1 MVLIT
6 AAICKYVGAA
16 GYAYYV
22 QKSVHLHP
30 KRQTFLSILSS
41 TDLNTI
47 SMSDI
52 IRLLPDSV
60 ANQIAAGE
68 VIQRPASVVKEL
80 VENAVD
86 AGATTIDIVLKDA
99 GRTLIQVIDNGTGM
113 SATDARLAFER
124 HSTSKIKEAS
134 DLFGLRTMGFRG
146 EALAS
151 IAAIAQLDVRT
162 MLHGESLGTRLA
174 IAGSRVESQT
184 PEVCAPG
191 TNMMVK
197 NLFYNVPARR
207 KFLKKDSVELSNIVH
222 EFERLALVNPD
233 VELSLTHND
242 SLLHRLGKVPL
253 KQRIGDLFGRQV
265 ENQLIPVETSTSI
278 VKISGFIGHPS
289 NARKRNALQYFFV
302 NGRNM
307 RHPYFHK
314 AVMTCYE
321 PLITTEVQPNYFL
334 AFEVDPATIDVNIHP
349 TKNEIKFENEQQIW
363 QILVAA
369 IKEALGRFNI
379 GPALE
384 FNLADSP
391 EIPAMG
397 TGHHVSAPSAGA
409 GASSYNPFRESSS
422 VGRSGDYAWMRDSDM
437 RETKGWDT
445 LYAAPSE
452 GYADLMDDDE
462 AVLKSDIVPQLELDG
477 INDKSGM
484 ASMANLQAGGKYLV
498 SYTREGLTIVDQHR
512 AHLKVLYEEYL
523 SRISDGGFPTQTLMF
538 PASVEL
544 DASRSIILD
553 SIIDSVESIG
563 FRLKSCGNGLWEIE
577 GIPSVLKEADGS
589 EALTDMLQQVVDGT
603 AGGDD
608 VTAESLTQILALS
621 LARCSAIGHG
631 QVLSIEE
638 TEHLLAS
645 LFALCDP
652 QYTPDGKK
660 IILTI
665 PFDEIDK
672 RLS

>member
-1 MVLIT
+1 
-6 AAICKYVGAA
+6 
-16 GYAYYV
+16 
-22 QKSVHLHP
+22 
-30 KRQTFLSILSS
+30 
-41 TDLNTI
+41 
-47 SMSDI
+47 MSDI

-134 DLFGLRTMGFRG
+134 DLFALHTMGFRG

-151 IAAIAQLDVRT
+151 IAAVAQLDVRT
-162 MLHGESLGTRLA
+162 MLHGESLGTRLV
-174 IAGSRVESQT
+174 IAGSHVESQM
-184 PEVCAPG
+184 PDVCRPG
-191 TNMMVK
+191 TNMMIK
-197 NLFYNVPARR
+197 NLFFNVPARR

-242 SLLHRLGKVPL
+242 TLIHRLGKVPL

-278 VKISGFIGHPS
+278 VKIKGFVGHPS
-289 NARKRNALQYFFV
+289 NARRRNALQYFFV

-321 PLITTEVQPNYFL
+321 PLISTEVQPNYFL
-334 AFEVDPATIDVNIHP
+334 SFEVDPAAIDVNIHP

-363 QILVAA
+363 QILIAA
-369 IKEALGRFNI
+369 VKETLGRFNI
-379 GPALE
+379 GPAIE

-397 TGHHVSAPSAGA
+397 VGKKVSMPSAGG
-409 GASSYNPFRESSS
+409 GASSYNPFNEMSQSA
-422 VGRSGDYAWMRDSDM
+422 GNYRSFDWTKDSATRD
-437 RETKGWDT
+437 TKGWET
-445 LYAAPSE
+445 LYTPSAIPSE
-452 GYADLMDDDE
+452 ISEFDQMIPEWGSSDQ
-462 AVLKSDIVPQLELDG
+462 LKIEGLS
-477 INDKSGM
+477 DKSAM
-484 ASMANLQAGGKYLV
+484 ASMANLQAGGRYV
-498 SYTREGLTIVDQHR
+498 ISYTREGLTIVDQHR
-512 AHLKVLYEEYL
+512 AHLKVLYDGYVNQ
-523 SRISDGGFPTQTLMF
+523 IPDGGFPTQTLMF
-538 PASVEL
+538 PASVQL
-544 DASRSIILD
+544 DASQSIILD
-553 SIIDSVESIG
+553 SIIDSVETLG
-563 FRLKSCGNGLWEIE
+563 FRLKSGE
-577 GIPSVLKEADGS
+577 GGHWDIDGVPSVLKGTDGS
-589 EALTDMLQQVVDGT
+589 EALLDMIQQVIEGT
-603 AGGDD
+603 NGGDE
-608 VTAESLTQILALS
+608 VTADRLTRILAIS
-621 LARCSAIGHG
+621 LARCAAIRYG
-631 QVLSIEE
+631 QILSVEE
-638 TEHLLAS
+638 TEHLLSS

-660 IILTI
+660 IILSI
-665 PFDEIDK
+665 PFEEIER
-672 RLS
+672 RLA

>member
-1 MVLIT
+1 
-6 AAICKYVGAA
+6 
-16 GYAYYV
+16 
-22 QKSVHLHP
+22 
-30 KRQTFLSILSS
+30 
-41 TDLNTI
+41 
-47 SMSDI
+47 MSDI

-86 AGATTIDIVLKDA
+86 AGATSIEIVLKDA
-99 GRTLIQVIDNGTGM
+99 GRTLIQVIDDGTGM

-124 HSTSKIKEAS
+124 HSTSKIKEAA
-134 DLFGLRTMGFRG
+134 DLFSLHTMGFRG

-162 MLHGESLGTRLA
+162 MQHGESLGTRLV
-174 IAGSRVESQT
+174 IAGSKVESQT
-184 PEVCAPG
+184 PEVCRPG

-197 NLFYNVPARR
+197 NLFFNVPARR

-222 EFERLALVNPD
+222 EFERLALVNPGI
-233 VELSLTHND
+233 ELSLTHND
-242 SLLHRLGKVPL
+242 TLLHRLGKVPL

-321 PLITTEVQPNYFL
+321 PLISPEVQPNYFL
-334 AFEVDPATIDVNIHP
+334 SFEVEPATIDVNIHP
-349 TKNEIKFENEQQIW
+349 TKNEIKFEYEQQIW

-369 IKEALGRFNI
+369 VKEALGRFNI

-397 TGHHVSAPSAGA
+397 TGKHIAMPSAGA
-409 GASSYNPFRESSS
+409 GASSYNPFRETPS
-422 VGRSGDYAWMRDSDM
+422 VAGGGGGSFDWMRDSAK
-437 RETKGWDT
+437 RETKGWET
-445 LYAAPSE
+445 LYSPASAS
-452 GYADLMDDDE
+452 
-462 AVLKSDIVPQLELDG
+462 SDISELDFEINGGDTAGQLEFDG
-477 INDKSGM
+477 IGGDKPAM
-484 ASMANLQAGGKYLV
+484 ASTANLQAAGKYV
-498 SYTREGLTIVDQHR
+498 ISYNREWLTIVDQHR
-512 AHLKVLYEEYL
+512 AHIKVLYENYM
-523 SRISDGGFPTQTLMF
+523 SRISEGEFPTQTLMF
-538 PASVEL
+538 PATVKL
-544 DASRSIILD
+544 DASQSIVLD
-553 SIIDSVESIG
+553 SIIDSVEPLG
-563 FRLKSCGNGLWEIE
+563 FRLKSCGDGLWEIH
-577 GIPSVLKEADGS
+577 GIPPVLKDTDGS
-589 EALTDMLQQVVDGT
+589 EALLDIIQQVMDGT
-603 AGGDD
+603 TEDD
-608 VTAESLTQILALS
+608 EASSESLTHILALS
-621 LARCSAIGHG
+621 LARCAAIRYG
-631 QVLSIEE
+631 QILSVEE

-665 PFDEIDK
+665 PYDEIET
-672 RLS
+672 RLT

>member
-1 MVLIT
+1 
-6 AAICKYVGAA
+6 
-16 GYAYYV
+16 
-22 QKSVHLHP
+22 
-30 KRQTFLSILSS
+30 
-41 TDLNTI
+41 
-47 SMSDI
+47 MSDI

-86 AGATTIDIVLKDA
+86 AGATTVDIVLKDA

-124 HSTSKIKEAS
+124 HSTSKIKEAA
-134 DLFGLRTMGFRG
+134 DLFALRTMGFRG

-151 IAAIAQLDVRT
+151 IAAVAQLDVRT
-162 MLHGESLGTRLA
+162 MLHGESLGSRLA
-174 IAGSRVESQT
+174 ISGSQVESQT
-184 PEVCAPG
+184 SEVCAPG

-197 NLFYNVPARR
+197 NLFFNVPARR

-233 VELSLTHND
+233 IELSLTHND
-242 SLLHRLGKVPL
+242 KLLHRLGKVPL

-265 ENQLIPVETSTSI
+265 ENQLIPVETTTSI

-321 PLITTEVQPNYFL
+321 PLITSEVQPNYFL
-334 AFEVDPATIDVNIHP
+334 SFEIDPSAIDVNIHP

-363 QILVAA
+363 QILIAA
-369 IKEALGRFNI
+369 VKEALGRFNI

-397 TGHHVSAPSAGA
+397 TGKHISVPSAGA
-409 GASSYNPFRESSS
+409 GASSYNPFSESLST
-422 VGRSGDYAWMRDSDM
+422 GGGSGSFPWSRDNSA
-437 RETKGWDT
+437 RAAKGWET
-445 LYAAPSE
+445 LYAPSDSLVDSA
-452 GYADLMDDDE
+452 ADLDIPAADDTF
-462 AVLKSDIVPQLELDG
+462 SSQLQLDG
-477 INDKSGM
+477 MTEKSAM
-484 ASMANLQAGGKYLV
+484 ASMANLQAGGKYII

-512 AHLKVLYEEYL
+512 AHLKVLYEEY
-523 SRISDGGFPTQTLMF
+523 ISQIHDGGFPTQALMF
-538 PASVEL
+538 PASVQL
-544 DASRSIILD
+544 DASHSIMLD
-553 SIIDSVESIG
+553 SIIDSIEALG
-563 FRLKSCGNGLWEIE
+563 FRLKSCSDGCWDIE
-577 GIPSVLKEADGS
+577 GVPSVLKGTDGS
-589 EALTDMLQQVVDGT
+589 EALLDMIQQVIDGT
-603 AGGDD
+603 TAGDD
-608 VTAESLTQILALS
+608 ADVESLTHILALS
-621 LARCSAIGHG
+621 LARCAAIRYG
-631 QVLSIEE
+631 QILSVEE

-645 LFALCDP
+645 LFALYDP
-652 QYTPDGKK
+652 LYTPDGKK

-665 PFDEIDK
+665 QYDEIEK
-672 RLS
+672 RLTV